1 MPTPYDAETICQLSY
16 ERLRLLSL
24 RSQLTTANA
33 IARAHADEE
42 RSRRRDERTV
52 MQEGRVRRRSL
63 REEIRRVRGTIRT
76 MRDRHAEVVAH
87 DENVYMDVDSR
98 LEDARRWKTG

>member
-1 MPTPYDAETICQLSY
+1 
-16 ERLRLLSL
+16 
-24 RSQLTTANA
+24 
-33 IARAHADEE
+33 
-42 RSRRRDERTV
+42 